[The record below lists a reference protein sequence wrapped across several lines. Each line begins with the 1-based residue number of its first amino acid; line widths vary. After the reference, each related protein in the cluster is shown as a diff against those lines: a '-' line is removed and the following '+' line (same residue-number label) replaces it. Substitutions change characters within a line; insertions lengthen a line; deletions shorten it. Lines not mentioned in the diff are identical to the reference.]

1 MGQFIEPSDLAPF
14 ADIDTAKAEAM
25 IEDAE
30 AMAILTAPCLAG
42 AEPDDPKAKAAKSV
56 LRTAILRWNDA
67 GSGAIQQVSAGPF
80 QQSTQVQSRRAMFW
94 PSEIEHL
101 RNLCKDGDTGKAFA
115 IDTVTAAGS
124 PHLPWCSLMFEA
136 TYCSC
141 GVDIAGRP
149 IYENAPGL

>member
-1 MGQFIEPSDLAPF
+1 VSQFIEPSDLAPF
-14 ADIDTAKAEAM
+14 ADIDEAKAAAM

-30 AMAILTAPCLAG
+30 AMAILTAPCLAD
-42 AEPDDPKAKAAKSV
+42 AEPDGPKAKAAKSI

-80 QQSTQVQSRRAMFW
+80 QQSTQVQARRAMFW

-115 IDTVTAAGS
+115 IDTVAAVGS
-124 PHLPWCSLMFEA
+124 NHSPICSLMLGGNK
-136 TYCSC
+136 CSC
-141 GVDIAGRP
+141 GADIAGEP
-149 IYENAPGL
+149 IFGGGAA